1 MAKEKEILK
10 FLLTLD
16 TLGEV
21 SMELQKY
28 LKEHRTDD
36 KDIQTALLLL
46 EEISVRFFEAA
57 PDVPVKVRVRDR
69 HGSIHLILSQEAE
82 EFNPI
87 SEIKDWGTESEDY
100 FRTLIFRANAEKLDY
115 ARQNGK
121 NVVHIHARKPKYY
134 MMFLALA
141 MLVAGTVLGLVMV
154 HTMSPE
160 QAAFIDLQI
169 FDTIRTMF
177 FRALGALII
186 PMIFFSVV
194 TTIAGLSSLSDTGRL
209 GGKAMRA
216 YMTTTVM
223 AIIVGFATAF
233 LLLPRKL
240 PDAVH
245 NLAEGSAIGETA
257 EILGR
262 ETLINL
268 IPKDLVAPIQDA
280 NVVQVM
286 LVAVFIGVALGI
298 LGDKIQVVNK
308 LIEDMTN
315 LFQILVNMVAAVMPL
330 VTLVATASLMINV
343 GLPVIP
349 LLLQLIVAEAIAVG
363 VMWIIYSIQLGLAGL
378 SPIPFWRA
386 LPAYFRKSG
395 LPNYSGAYL
404 PYSMEL
410 CTRTFGVSPRVTS
423 FTTSLGA
430 TINMDGACV
439 HFVLCSVLFARL
451 YGVALGPDM
460 IITIA
465 LAVFILSMGDSAVQ
479 NSSIISMTSILTMMG
494 VPTSALGL
502 ILGVDAILD
511 MFRCGSNIIGD
522 LSTTITIGKSEGE
535 MDVEKYKTKPAKPAA

>member
-1 MAKEKEILK
+1 MAKEKQILK
-10 FLLTLD
+10 FLLTLE

-46 EEISVRFFEAA
+46 ERVSVRFFEAA
-57 PDVPVKVRVRDR
+57 PEVPVKVRVRDR

-262 ETLINL
+262 ETIINL

-330 VTLVATASLMINV
+330 VTLAATASLMINV

-378 SPIPFWRA
+378 SPVPFWRA

-535 MDVEKYKTKPAKPAA
+535 MDVEKYKAKPAKPAA